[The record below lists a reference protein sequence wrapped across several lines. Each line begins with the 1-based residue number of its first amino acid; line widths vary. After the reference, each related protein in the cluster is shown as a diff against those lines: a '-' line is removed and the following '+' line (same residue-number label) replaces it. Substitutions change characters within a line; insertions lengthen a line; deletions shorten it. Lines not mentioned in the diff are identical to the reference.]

1 MRISDWSSDVCSSD
15 LFQRHAA
22 NRAVAG
28 PDLLDFRMHR
38 AGPDRPFRRV
48 RYGPWSGARGA
59 AVMMLVVLDRSGLI
73 HGKHSTHHDQIMSD
87 TLAGSRRPTGSESSR
102 DTVC

>member
-38 AGPDRPFRRV
+38 AGPDRPFRRA
-48 RYGPWSGARGA
+48 RYGPWSGACGA
-59 AVMMLVVLDRSGLI
+59 AVMMMVVFDRSGLI
-73 HGKHSTHHDQIMSD
+73 HGKHYPHHDQIMSD
-87 TLAGSRRPTGSESSR
+87 TKSWTSFPAIRSAGS
-102 DTVC
+102 